1 MGPVTSYESVGD
13 VDKVIFPNGWVL
25 DHEADQLQLYYGAG
39 DSVVGLATARFSEV
53 MAYVKQCPLYHHRR
67 VSDDGT
73 VLNTWA
79 PLSAVAELPG
89 HHEGVL

>member
-1 MGPVTSYESVGD
+1 
-13 VDKVIFPNGWVL
+13 
-25 DHEADQLQLYYGAG
+25 
-39 DSVVGLATARFSEV
+39 